1 MGIKKIIII
10 FSEPADIQ
18 ALENVL
24 LTGVLVGDLIKTILK
39 HFVEVHGLV
48 LRASHLGHTDN
59 TGDGG
64 FGFGAARFTLFLD
77 LIDCLFVYCLKVT

>member
-1 MGIKKIIII
+1 MHPRPVPDVGVKGMIII
-10 FSEPADIQ
+10 FPEPADIQ
-18 ALENVL
+18 ASENAL
-24 LTGVLVGDLIKTILK
+24 LTCVFVGDLIKTILK

-64 FGFGAARFTLFLD
+64 FGPGAARFTRFLD
-77 LIDCLFVYCLKVT
+77 LID